1 MTRDRP
7 GKYDL
12 YHEAVQATWLG
23 LVINLLLGF
32 AKLAG
37 GLVGQSYALIS
48 DAVNSLGDVFTSVA
62 VLLAFRVAQKPADAE
77 HPYGHTRAE
86 AIAGSNVAVLV
97 IVSALIVGW
106 GALQGF
112 SQQSHELPPL
122 WTLAIA
128 GSNVVIK
135 EALYQY
141 KIRLGRR
148 AGSSAIIA
156 NAWDH
161 RADAFSALAVLVSL
175 LLVRVC
181 GPQFLAIDQIAA
193 LFVVAVIVTS
203 ATRLLWASAQ
213 ELMDAQAAGAFVDQI
228 RRTAAAVPGVKR
240 IDKTWVRKSGLE
252 YLVDIHIQVRADQT
266 VDEGHRISHL
276 VKDELLGQFANVRDV
291 LVHLEP
297 YPHHHERGIRQ

>member
-7 GKYDL
+7 GKYHL

-23 LVINLLLGF
+23 LVVNLLLGC

-37 GLVGQSYALIS
+37 GLVGRSYALIS

-97 IVSALIVGW
+97 IVSALLVGW

-112 SQQSHELPPL
+112 SQQAHEVPPV

-135 EALYQY
+135 EALGAIP
-141 KIRLGRR
+141 KRGDFD
-148 AGSSAIIA
+148 SAIRSLFGATCDKSVEDPRSAFNFAGKIHLPTTVSGESA
-156 NAWDH
+156 VSENLAP
-161 RADAFSALAVLVSL
+161 DA
-175 LLVRVC
+175 
-181 GPQFLAIDQIAA
+181 
-193 LFVVAVIVTS
+193 
-203 ATRLLWASAQ
+203 
-213 ELMDAQAAGAFVDQI
+213 
-228 RRTAAAVPGVKR
+228 
-240 IDKTWVRKSGLE
+240 LE
-252 YLVDIHIQVRADQT
+252 
-266 VDEGHRISHL
+266 
-276 VKDELLGQFANVRDV
+276 N
-291 LVHLEP
+291 
-297 YPHHHERGIRQ
+297 

>member
-1 MTRDRP
+1 MSSDQP
-7 GKYDL
+7 GKHHL
-12 YHEAVQATWLG
+12 YHDAIRATWLG
-23 LVINLLLGF
+23 LTVNLLLGC
-32 AKLAG
+32 AKLTG

-62 VLLAFRVAQKPADAE
+62 VLLAFHVAQKPADAE

-97 IVSALIVGW
+97 IISALFVGW

-112 SQQSHELPPL
+112 SRHARQVPPV
-122 WTLAIA
+122 WTLSIA
-128 GSNVVIK
+128 ASNVVIK

-148 AGSSAIIA
+148 AGSSALIA

-161 RADAFSALAVLVSL
+161 RADALSALVVLIGL
-175 LLVRVC
+175 LLVRTG
-181 GPQFLAIDQIAA
+181 GPQFLAMDEIAA

-203 ATRLLWASAQ
+203 ATRLLWSSAQ
-213 ELMDAQAAGAFVDQI
+213 ELMDAQAAGAFVSLI
-228 RRTAAAVPGVKR
+228 RNSAAAVPGVER
-240 IDKTWVRKSGLE
+240 IDKLWVRKSGLE

-276 VKDELLGQFANVRDV
+276 VKDELLNRFNNLRGVM
-291 LVHLEP
+291 VHLEP
-297 YPHHHERGIRQ
+297 YPHVDELTKP